1 MKYAILSDI
10 HGNLEAFQ
18 AVLKDLAG
26 ADIQKRIFLGDIVG
40 YGPDPEECIALLR
53 EKFDVI
59 IAGNHDWAVTEKGDI
74 ENFNSVARKA
84 IEWTSARLSPE
95 DKKFLFELPLKKEE
109 SSLTFVHATPLNPQ
123 EWNYVF
129 SGYEAI
135 RNLHA
140 LRHELCFVGHSHIP
154 SVFVL
159 SDFDELYFS
168 SKFNEVLLDEKV
180 RFLINVGSVGQ
191 PRDGSSL
198 ASYGILDTE
207 KKVFYLR
214 RVKYAIE
221 VTQKKIITAGLP
233 SILAERL
240 ARGW

>member
-1 MKYAILSDI
+1 MRYAILSDI

-18 AVLKDLAG
+18 AVLKDLTG

-40 YGPDPEECIALLR
+40 YGPNPEDCITLLR
-53 EKFDVI
+53 ENFDVI
-59 IAGNHDWAVTEKGDI
+59 IAGNHDWAVAEKGGI
-74 ENFNSVARKA
+74 QNFNSVAQKA

-95 DKKFLFELPLKKEE
+95 YKFFLFELPLKKEE
-109 SSLTFVHATPLNPQ
+109 NSLTFVHATPLNPQ

-135 RNLHA
+135 RNLRA
-140 LRHELCFVGHSHIP
+140 LKRELCFVGHSHIP

-159 SDFDELYFS
+159 SDFDELYS
-168 SKFNEVLLDEKV
+168 SLNFNEIILDEKG

-191 PRDGSSL
+191 PRDGSPL

-214 RVKYAIE
+214 RVRYAIE
-221 VTQKKIITAGLP
+221 VTQKKIIAAGLP